1 MAPRSNSAGLSVGQL
16 LTLTVGFL
24 AASVVIFF
32 FGLWV
37 GRDLATQKL
46 RRDIEIIRIP
56 VMSPTSEPTSAIQVF
71 ATPTVR
77 LAPVMPPTRTAI
89 RFVATPSAT
98 VPPATV
104 RPASEATAAPAKTE
118 PAPTATSTSES
129 SVEVWSVQASA
140 TRDGVQAAVLKR
152 SLRSKGY
159 DAYITEATIAGVKW
173 YRVQVGK
180 YSDRASAKS
189 VEARLRRDEGLEAA
203 FATRQ

>member
-1 MAPRSNSAGLSVGQL
+1 MAPKRSSAGLTIGQL

-46 RRDIEIIRIP
+46 GRDTEIIRIP
-56 VMSPTSEPTSAIQVF
+56 VMSPTSEPTSAIQVV

-77 LAPVMPPTRTAI
+77 FARVVPPTRTAI

-98 VPPATV
+98 ATA
-104 RPASEATAAPAKTE
+104 ASQATAAPRKTE
-118 PAPTATSTSES
+118 PAPAATLTGEPA
-129 SVEVWSVQASA
+129 VEIWRVQASA

-159 DAYITEATIAGVKW
+159 DAYITEATIAGVTW

-189 VEARLRRDEGLEAA
+189 IEARLRRDEGLEAA